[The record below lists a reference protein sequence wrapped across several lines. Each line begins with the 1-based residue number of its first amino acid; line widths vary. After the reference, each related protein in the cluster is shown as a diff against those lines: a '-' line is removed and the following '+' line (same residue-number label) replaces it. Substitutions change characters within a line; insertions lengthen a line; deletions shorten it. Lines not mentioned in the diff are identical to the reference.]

1 MGGAASK
8 ATRSLPKTT
17 SSAGSSS
24 SSATGTAS
32 ASLARA
38 ATGASRPAQASA
50 GTSTSGPTPS
60 ADSRSQTSPLDVA
73 GQLGQTGRDAGP
85 LRNTGRGGDPRQVG
99 PVVER
104 NEPGREEKDD
114 VIRRDAFDPDF
125 ISQLHTLG
133 PVSVDRPPWSGPSA
147 SESRAA
153 STREQPQNITGGPA
167 GTSATG
173 KTTRGQS
180 QMLRILQARQE
191 REDSLALE
199 HERSMEASG
208 SRTGSSASG
217 ASPSTRTLDAPTLS
231 MLLDELK
238 SARSPS
244 DVQTLCHSYDF
255 DAQTLAM
262 LTRRFNSPSIGG
274 KVESEEEERKWS
286 EERDADRPP
295 RMYAVWREGK
305 IGLERAAAGK
315 ST

>member
-1 MGGAASK
+1 MVRSDEASGWEGRTGCRC
-8 ATRSLPKTT
+8 AFM
-17 SSAGSSS
+17 SSS
-24 SSATGTAS
+24 TEHVPT
-32 ASLARA
+32 SLFFLF
-38 ATGASRPAQASA
+38 P
-50 GTSTSGPTPS
+50 PF
-60 ADSRSQTSPLDVA
+60 SPF
-73 GQLGQTGRDAGP
+73 T
-85 LRNTGRGGDPRQVG
+85 
-99 PVVER
+99 
-104 NEPGREEKDD
+104 

-133 PVSVDRPPWSGPSA
+133 PVSVDRPPWSGPSE
-147 SESRAA
+147 STSRAA
-153 STREQPQNITGGPA
+153 STRQQPQNVTGGPA
-167 GTSATG
+167 GTSATS

-208 SRTGSSASG
+208 SRGAGMSPGSA
-217 ASPSTRTLDAPTLS
+217 STRTLDASTLS

-244 DVQTLCHSYDF
+244 DVATLCHSYDF
-255 DAQTLAM
+255 DSQTLTM
-262 LTRRFNSPSIGG
+262 LTKRFNSPSIGG
-274 KVESEEEERKWS
+274 KVDSEEEERKWS

-305 IGLERAAAGK
+305 VGVGSAAAGK